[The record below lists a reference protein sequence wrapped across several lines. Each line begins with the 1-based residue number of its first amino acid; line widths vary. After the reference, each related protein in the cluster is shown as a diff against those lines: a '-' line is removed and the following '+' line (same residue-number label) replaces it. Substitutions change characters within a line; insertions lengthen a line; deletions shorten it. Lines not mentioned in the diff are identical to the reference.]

1 MKEKSNNQIIDGI
14 VKATIRA
21 IFDTIGKNGSTEKEK
36 RNYTEERALE
46 WFRQQFE
53 DRGETYNESKIKI
66 VKEKLGYDE
75 EKYDKLVTKRLNK
88 CLGVSYPKLCLYQ
101 NKITWI
107 EELIKTNQNV
117 EVKAYYYDKKEERF
131 TWKKWKLVVE

>member
-21 IFDTIGKNGSTEKEK
+21 IFATIGKNGSTEKEK
-36 RNYTEERALE
+36 RNHTYKRDLE

-53 DRGETYNESKIKI
+53 DRGETYDESKIKI
-66 VKEKLGYDE
+66 VKERLSYDE
-75 EKYDKLVTKRLNK
+75 EKYDELVVNSLREN
-88 CLGVSYPKLCLYQ
+88 LGVDCPTLCLYQ
-101 NKITWI
+101 NRITWI

>member
-1 MKEKSNNQIIDGI
+1 MKEKSNNQIIDKI

-21 IFDTIGKNGSTEKEK
+21 IFATIGSSYSTEEEK
-36 RNYTEERALE
+36 RNYTDEADLE
-46 WFRQQFE
+46 WFRKQFE
-53 DRGETYNESKIKI
+53 IRGESYDESKIKI
-66 VKEKLGYDE
+66 VKERLGYDE
-75 EKYDKLVTKRLNK
+75 EKYDELVTKKLIK

-107 EELIKTNQNV
+107 EELIKTDVNI
-117 EVKAYYYDKKEERF
+117 EVMAYYYDEEEEYF

>member
-1 MKEKSNNQIIDGI
+1 MKEKSNNQIIDEI
-14 VKATIRA
+14 VKTTIRA
-21 IFDTIGKNGSTEKEK
+21 IFATIGKNGSTEKEK
-36 RNYTEERALE
+36 RNHTNKRDLE
-46 WFRQQFE
+46 WFREQFE
-53 DRGETYNESKIKI
+53 VRGESYDESKIEI
-66 VKEKLGYDE
+66 VKERLGYDE

-107 EELIKTNQNV
+107 KDLIKTNKNV
-117 EVKAYYYDKKEERF
+117 EVKAYYYDKEEERF